1 MERIA
6 IITDSDSN
14 ISLEEGKKLDIIVLS
29 KPLSCGNEVIIDGV
43 TFTYDEFLN
52 ELRAGKVYKS
62 AQIAPQIV
70 TDLFEET
77 LKTYDYIIYIPI
89 SSNMSKTYETSLL
102 IEREF
107 NGRVK
112 TIDARSVA
120 EFQGYEVRLARKL
133 ANEGKSFKEICD
145 ILEAR
150 GGQAVAYVIPET
162 LTYLKRGG
170 RITPAAAALGNLI
183 GLKPILLLK
192 DGMIDKFKAVRTVK
206 KALAEAVEQVA
217 LSGITPETHDLFI
230 LHSNELDRAN
240 DLIDMVKS
248 HEELKDFDVNL
259 ALIPGVV
266 LCHAGPGTLAIGYTQ
281 KYK

>member
-1 MERIA
+1 MEKIA

-14 ISLEEGKKLDIIVLS
+14 ISLDEGKKLDIIVLS
-29 KPLSCGNEVIIDGV
+29 KPLSCGDEVIMDGV
-43 TFTYDEFLN
+43 TFTYDEFLK
-52 ELRAGKVYKS
+52 ELKSGKVYKS

-89 SSNMSKTYETSLL
+89 SSKISKTYETSLL
-102 IEREF
+102 IEKEF

-120 EFQGYEVRLARKL
+120 EFQGYEVRLARRL
-133 ANEGKSFKEICD
+133 VNEGKSFKEICD
-145 ILEAR
+145 ILENR
-150 GGQAVAYVIPET
+150 GGNAIAYVVPET

-183 GLKPILLLK
+183 GLKPILMLK
-192 DGMIDKFKAVRTVK
+192 DGLIDKFKAVRTVK
-206 KALAEAVEQVA
+206 KALLEVIEEIAKT
-217 LSGITPETHDLFI
+217 GITPENYDLFV
-230 LHSNELDRAN
+230 LHTNEIERANELVSMIKDN
-240 DLIDMVKS
+240 NI
-248 HEELKDFDVNL
+248 LKDFTVSL

-266 LCHAGPGTLAIGYTQ
+266 LCHTGPGALAIGYTPKFQ
-281 KYK
+281 